1 MAAESL
7 DALVS
12 AFLAKVGS
20 TLETPQD
27 LLKGFVAF
35 LKERGQFLEPGDMA
49 KQFVETRTVLDKN
62 KVQITISECHV
73 CGGESY
79 EVAKPES

>member
-7 DALVS
+7 ENLVA
-12 AFLAKVGS
+12 AFMAKAGAIDN
-20 TLETPQD
+20 PQD

-49 KQFVETRTVLDKN
+49 KQFIETRTVLDKN
-62 KVQITISECHV
+62 KVQIAISKCLV
-73 CGGESY
+73 CAAESY
-79 EVAKPES
+79 EVAKPEG

>member
-7 DALVS
+7 ENLITVFMSKAGAIDN
-12 AFLAKVGS
+12 
-20 TLETPQD
+20 PQD

-49 KQFVETRTVLDKN
+49 KQFVETQTVLDKN
-62 KVQITISECHV
+62 KIEITVSKCLV
-73 CGGESY
+73 CGAAAY
-79 EVAKPES
+79 EVKRAES